1 MTVGLVGLV
10 CIFRQMLTVSEDG
23 AMQGQQLD
31 PTPAQALPAVRAAT
45 ATVQP
50 ITAATATE
58 PTTTATSPITTV
70 AASSDADVDLEALLT
85 NLVADFRLAE
95 ETLQCSSYAGP
106 MFLPNNPG
114 GKIKKTNPIRA
125 ARLPD
130 ALDRQPKLRPTR
142 WPLAPF
148 SLHAV
153 RLLPG
158 SRFAAAEATNL
169 AFLRLLDPD
178 RLLYFFRERAG
189 IAQPSRA
196 AGQWA
201 GVPNTE
207 RAPRPYGGWE
217 SAGHVLRGE
226 FVGHYLMAAS
236 TAAAATGDAELKA
249 RVEYVV
255 GVLEQV
261 QAADGYLSAFPQTE
275 FAQTEQLLSRHPAV
289 PYYVMHKLLA
299 GLLAHHELWNSAAA
313 LGVAVRLAL
322 HLLGRVQAM
331 LRGPEGLDGWRIFVN
346 QEVGGMSEALTDLAR
361 ATGSDQWL
369 QLAALFERP
378 CFLRPLVFAGM
389 GAQGEAAAG
398 EEEEARHGAATA
410 ALTGMHANTHLPQ
423 ILGAMARY
431 GANPNPNPNPN
442 PTPTPNPNPY
452 PYPNHG

>member
-1 MTVGLVGLV
+1 MAVGLVGLV

-31 PTPAQALPAVRAAT
+31 PTPAQALQAARTAAAATAT

-50 ITAATATE
+50 ITAATEPITAATATVE
-58 PTTTATSPITTV
+58 PTTTATAPITAV
-70 AASSDADVDLEALLT
+70 AASSEAAVDLEALLT

-130 ALDRQPKLRPTR
+130 ALDRQPKLRPAR

-148 SLHAV
+148 SLHSV

-189 IAQPSRA
+189 IAQPRRA
-196 AGQWA
+196 AGRWP

-261 QAADGYLSAFPQTE
+261 QAADGCPT
-275 FAQTEQLLSRHPAV
+275 
-289 PYYVMHKLLA
+289 
-299 GLLAHHELWNSAAA
+299 
-313 LGVAVRLAL
+313 
-322 HLLGRVQAM
+322 
-331 LRGPEGLDGWRIFVN
+331 
-346 QEVGGMSEALTDLAR
+346 
-361 ATGSDQWL
+361 
-369 QLAALFERP
+369 
-378 CFLRPLVFAGM
+378 
-389 GAQGEAAAG
+389 
-398 EEEEARHGAATA
+398 
-410 ALTGMHANTHLPQ
+410 
-423 ILGAMARY
+423 
-431 GANPNPNPNPN
+431 
-442 PTPTPNPNPY
+442 PTPTPNPTLILTRCRRQM
-452 PYPNHG
+452 GT